1 MSKFLLAGFGGQGI
15 LFSGK
20 LLAKLGMSAGKEVSW
35 LPSYGPEMRGGTAN
49 CSVIIDDEMIGSPL
63 VTTPDIL
70 VAFNLPSLEKFENK
84 VVKNGL
90 IFIDSSLI
98 NKKSSRDDVKAYYVP
113 ATELASENNL
123 SGLANVI
130 MIGKLIKETKLFDYE
145 YVENMLTSS
154 VPKSKPHL
162 AELNKK
168 ALSIGYSL

>member
-84 VVKNGL
+84 VVPGGS

-98 NKKSSRDDVKAYYVP
+98 NIKCSRDDVNAYYVP
-113 ATELASENNL
+113 ATELASDNNL
-123 SGLANVI
+123 VGLANVI
-130 MIGKLIKETKLFDYE
+130 MIGKLIKETKFFDYD

-154 VPKSKPHL
+154 VPKSKPQL